1 MAVVSVALLPL
12 KQPTLR
18 PCCRLNFYTVS
29 MGKNALDDASGS
41 QPALDTT
48 VELLDL
54 SWLYGISIL
63 NLAPVGELRR
73 GKFES
78 VQASEIVE
86 TAEFFRPFSII
97 LTLGLRVHPG
107 DRQGVAAYVDRLK
120 EAGVAALG
128 FGTGLQHAEIP
139 STLVEA
145 CAFAELPLFE
155 VPRATAFALIS
166 KVVGEEHA
174 RLQAVAANEILEAA
188 EGLNRAA
195 WNGGVD
201 ALVGRTRTAVG
212 ADVLIGDNTGRVI
225 SSAPAKP
232 TERALKALRLA
243 VADNGR
249 SRAYRTENRSM
260 IVQRMRAM
268 GGKYFVAVV
277 DSPHPLPPLAR
288 SAVKHFVGLAEI
300 VLRDPL
306 ALRSAETQLHGSALE
321 TFLEGPEASPGAAR
335 LLDRVADADGAV
347 VPVAIAAANKAAS
360 NRALSRLDEGLNLRQ
375 NPLAHIRLAPD
386 GFVFLSR
393 RVVTEA
399 TADDLFGGFGERLR
413 ILSGQRQPWRKLGRD
428 DLHALLERARSLP
441 PGTVDEYL
449 PRRLD
454 WAEDAGVQLALSR
467 RYKEALAPLADDDPA
482 LLEAVRAYLVHGCEI
497 RAAAESLGVHRHTLK
512 ARIDRAEQRYGLP
525 LGDPLGR
532 AEILV
537 LLSTSRTSR

>member
-1 MAVVSVALLPL
+1 
-12 KQPTLR
+12 
-18 PCCRLNFYTVS
+18 
-29 MGKNALDDASGS
+29 MGKDVLDDARSGH
-41 QPALDTT
+41 PEWETAVD
-48 VELLDL
+48 LLDL
-54 SWLYGISIL
+54 SWLYGIRAL
-63 NLAPVGELRR
+63 NLVPVGDLRR
-73 GKFES
+73 GRFES

-86 TAEFFRPFSII
+86 TAEFFRPFSVI
-97 LTLGLRVHPG
+97 LTLGLRIQPDDEAGIAH
-107 DRQGVAAYVDRLK
+107 YVEQLK
-120 EAGVAALG
+120 DSGVAALG

-139 STLVEA
+139 PALIRV
-145 CAFAELPLFE
+145 CADAALPLFE
-155 VPRATAFALIS
+155 VPRATPFALIS
-166 KVVGEEHA
+166 KVVGEEYA

-212 ADVLIGDNTGRVI
+212 ADVLIGDNTGRII

-249 SRAYRTENRSM
+249 SRAYRTENRTM

-277 DSPHPLPPLAR
+277 DSPRPLPPLAR

-300 VLRDPL
+300 VLRDPQ

-321 TFLEGPEASPGAAR
+321 TFLEGQEASPAAAR
-335 LLDRVADADGAV
+335 LLDRAADADGAV
-347 VPVAIAAANKAAS
+347 VPVAIVAANKAAS
-360 NRALSRLDEGLNLRQ
+360 NRSLARLDEGLNLRD
-375 NPLAHIRLAPD
+375 NPLAHVRLAPD

-393 RVVTEA
+393 GAISEAVVTE
-399 TADDLFGGFGERLR
+399 LFGDFGARLR
-413 ILSGQRQPWRKLGRD
+413 VLSGRQQPWRELGRD
-428 DLHALLERARSLP
+428 ELQALLDRARSLP

-454 WAEDAGVQLALSR
+454 WTEDTGVRQVLSR
-467 RYKEALAPLADDDPA
+467 RYKEVLAPLAEDDPA
-482 LLEAVRAYLVHGCEI
+482 LLDAVQAYLVHGCEI
-497 RAAAESLGVHRHTLK
+497 RAAAESLSIHRHTLK

-525 LGDPLGR
+525 LDDPLGR

-537 LLSTSRTSR
+537 LLSTSRASR

>member
-1 MAVVSVALLPL
+1 
-12 KQPTLR
+12 
-18 PCCRLNFYTVS
+18 

-54 SWLYGISIL
+54 RWLYGIRAL
-63 NLAPVGELRR
+63 NLSPVGELRR

-139 STLVEA
+139 GTLVQA
-145 CAFAELPLFE
+145 CAEAELPLFE

-201 ALVGRTRTAVG
+201 ALVGRTRSAVG

-249 SRAYRTENRSM
+249 SRAYRTENRTM

-321 TFLEGPEASPGAAR
+321 MFLEGPEATPGAAR
-335 LLDRVADADGAV
+335 LLDRVADVDGAV

-375 NPLAHIRLAPD
+375 NPLAHARLAPD

-393 RVVTEA
+393 RAVTEA
-399 TADDLFGGFGERLR
+399 TAADLFGGFGARLR
-413 ILSGQRQPWRKLGRD
+413 ILSGQRQPWRELGRD
-428 DLHALLERARSLP
+428 DLHALLERAQSLP

-454 WAEDAGVQLALSR
+454 WAEDTGVQLALSR
-467 RYKEALAPLADDDPA
+467 RYKEVLAPLADDDPA
-482 LLEAVRAYLVHGCEI
+482 LLEAVQAYLVHGCEI
-497 RAAAESLGVHRHTLK
+497 RGAAESLGVHRHTLK

-537 LLSTSRTSR
+537 LLSTSGANR

>member
-1 MAVVSVALLPL
+1 MAVVSVPLPPL
-12 KQPTLR
+12 EQPTLC
-18 PCCRLNFYTVS
+18 PSCLPNFYTVS
-29 MGKNALDDASGS
+29 MSKDALDSARGS
-41 QPALDTT
+41 QPALDPA

-54 SWLYGISIL
+54 SWLYGIRTL

-139 STLVEA
+139 GTLVQA
-145 CAFAELPLFE
+145 CADAELPLFE
-155 VPRATAFALIS
+155 VPRATPFALIS

-243 VADNGR
+243 VAENGR
-249 SRAYRTENRSM
+249 SRAYRAESRTM

-277 DSPHPLPPLAR
+277 DSPRPLPPLAR
-288 SAVKHFVGLAEI
+288 SVVKHFVGLAEI

-375 NPLAHIRLAPD
+375 SPLAHVRLAPD

-393 RVVTEA
+393 RAVTEA
-399 TADDLFGGFGERLR
+399 TAADLFGGFGARLR
-413 ILSGQRQPWRKLGRD
+413 ILSGRRQPWRELGRD
-428 DLHALLERARSLP
+428 DLHALLDRARSLP

-454 WAEDAGVQLALSR
+454 WAEGAGVQLALSR
-467 RYKEALAPLADDDPA
+467 RYKEVLAPLADDDPA
-482 LLEAVRAYLVHGCEI
+482 LLAAVQAYLVHGCEI

-532 AEILV
+532 AETLV
-537 LLSTSRTSR
+537 LLSTSKPG